1 VRDPDLPDIPTMV
14 ELGQTEEARRLL
26 GFYASAAEIGRS
38 IVAPP
43 ALPQPIVAALRRA
56 FDDMLRDPVFL
67 DEARRSGIALK
78 PMAGERLQELVLQ
91 VANFPRA
98 LLEKARHARERPK

>member
-1 VRDPDLPDIPTMV
+1 VRDAELPEIPTMV
-14 ELGQTEEARRLL
+14 ELGQTEEARRIL

-43 ALPQPIVAALRRA
+43 ALPSPAVAALRRA
-56 FDDMLRDPVFL
+56 FDGMLRDPAFL

-78 PMAGERLQELVLQ
+78 PMTGERLQELVVQ
-91 VANFPRA
+91 VAEFPSA
-98 LLEKARHARERPK
+98 LLEKARRAREKPR